1 MLALNIRATSF
12 VTETQ
17 NDSMF
22 IRTSSFG
29 GSLVGG
35 CCILFSWFIRGKDIC
50 YVRHVVHIPHD
61 IILNNVQKVMSYDI
75 K

>member
-1 MLALNIRATSF
+1 MVLALDIRTAS

-17 NDSMF
+17 NDTMF
-22 IRTSSFG
+22 MRTSRFG

-35 CCILFSWFIRGKDIC
+35 CYLLFSWFRRGKDIC
-50 YVRHVVHIPHD
+50 YVWHAVQKSHD